1 MNEIRILASLNDD
14 YIIKFKEAFYDNL
27 SGYLCIVLEFAK
39 GGDLMKL
46 ISQNLKAR
54 NRIKETEIWKA
65 LVDITR
71 GLKSLHDKKI
81 LHRDLKAANIF
92 INS

>member
-1 MNEIRILASLNDD
+1 MNDE

-46 ISQNLKAR
+46 VSQNLKAR
-54 NRIKETEIWKA
+54 NRIKET
-65 LVDITR
+65 
-71 GLKSLHDKKI
+71 
-81 LHRDLKAANIF
+81 
-92 INS
+92 